1 MMRNKLFPS
10 LAGAA
15 IVLMIMASSVM
26 AQSAYR
32 LEVIARTGEQLG
44 GAVPAALAPSASIN
58 DAGKVAFV
66 ARNTTGTQA
75 NGRIMLLNNGV
86 IEEDCA
92 VGALASASDAV
103 QVNNNDQIIF
113 RMYSNDGLFSDVV
126 RLDDNCSGPILGRG
140 SMSSQFPQPFDV
152 VLPNPAVN
160 NTGRGVFSGDVGS
173 NNFM

>member
-1 MMRNKLFPS
+1 MRKTTVRLFS
-10 LAGAA
+10 LVFLTFLFHGS
-15 IVLMIMASSVM
+15 IVFGQQV
-26 AQSAYR
+26 YD
-32 LEVIARTGEQLG
+32 LEIVARTGAPLG
-44 GAVPAALAPSASIN
+44 GGTPAAFGQGASIN

-66 ARNTTGTQA
+66 ARNVAGTQA